1 MKKQF
6 SKPSREE
13 TLQSLINYLTDN
25 GVSDFNANI
34 LIHTN
39 MEALGG
45 NRSMLDEVR
54 DGKWETVWNVAELYI
69 SGDLW

>member
-6 SKPSREE
+6 TKPSREE

>member
-69 SGDLW
+69 SGDMW